1 MPSRRRQ
8 GQRAV
13 SAQKLCLLGEPGSSL
28 IRYCLSGDR
37 QTHSILTRGAG
48 TGSPGT
54 DGAGADGRCWVRCP
68 FPRGG
73 GGNRQRGAGRP
84 VISPGPP
91 GRLSRAS
98 SSREGHVGSSGSA
111 RFLGNRSFPNPR
123 LVRICVVGAC
133 RPAGKRLCQPVGGA

>member
-1 MPSRRRQ
+1 MPCCDPTPRRYVIQQERQ
-8 GQRAV
+8 GPG
-13 SAQKLCLLGEPGSSL
+13 LGVHG
-28 IRYCLSGDR
+28 
-37 QTHSILTRGAG
+37 LTSFLRTTAAPPPSE
-48 TGSPGT
+48 TVR
-54 DGAGADGRCWVRCP
+54 GAGADGRCWVRCP

>member
-13 SAQKLCLLGEPGSSL
+13 SAQKLCLLGGPGSSL
-28 IRYCLSGDR
+28 IRYCLSG
-37 QTHSILTRGAG
+37 QTDTQYPHEGG
-48 TGSPGT
+48 WSPET

-73 GGNRQRGAGRP
+73 GGNWQGGAGRP

-111 RFLGNRSFPNPR
+111 CFLGNRSFPNPR

>member
-1 MPSRRRQ
+1 MPSHRRQ

-13 SAQKLCLLGEPGSSL
+13 SAQKLASLEGLAPASSGTA
-28 IRYCLSGDR
+28 SVDR
-37 QTHSILTRGAG
+37 HTASSRGRLEQG
-48 TGSPGT
+48 VQRT
-54 DGAGADGRCWVRCP
+54 DGTGADGRCWVRCP

-73 GGNRQRGAGRP
+73 GGNRQGGAGRP

-123 LVRICVVGAC
+123 LLRIRVVGAC